1 MKPFLISILVHFAF
15 FIVFKRILGS
25 SFQDKSDGPQK
36 IHVEIGTRVGGMAI
50 FSSVVLIVIFDAALS
65 SSLLLP
71 ILITTFPVFALGL
84 AEDLTGKV
92 SAKVRLFGSFCAGLL
107 FVGLFQSFVTSI
119 QLPMDLIFRMHWL
132 SGVVIT
138 LFAISIFTN
147 AMNIIDGMNGLSA
160 GTSILI
166 LIGLLHLSEIIGD
179 VMISS
184 AVQAIIFSLL
194 GFLTFNFPKGR
205 LLLGDS
211 GAYFLGTAITAICIL
226 LCERNGSQ
234 YYPICILLVSF
245 PLYEICRTAI
255 RRKIMKKSILSPD
268 FRHLHSLVF
277 QHLTSKYQFRKNL
290 ANPLTTMIMIC
301 LPVSSLIWAFLFIDQ
316 INMIWVGITSIIVAY
331 EVLYFLFKG
340 IRAS

>member
-15 FIVFKRILGS
+15 FLVFKRILGS

-179 VMISS
+179 VMITS

-226 LCERNGSQ
+226 LCNAM
-234 YYPICILLVSF
+234 VVN
-245 PLYEICRTAI
+245 TI
-255 RRKIMKKSILSPD
+255 R
-268 FRHLHSLVF
+268 
-277 QHLTSKYQFRKNL
+277 Y
-290 ANPLTTMIMIC
+290 
-301 LPVSSLIWAFLFIDQ
+301 
-316 INMIWVGITSIIVAY
+316 
-331 EVLYFLFKG
+331 
-340 IRAS
+340 ASCW